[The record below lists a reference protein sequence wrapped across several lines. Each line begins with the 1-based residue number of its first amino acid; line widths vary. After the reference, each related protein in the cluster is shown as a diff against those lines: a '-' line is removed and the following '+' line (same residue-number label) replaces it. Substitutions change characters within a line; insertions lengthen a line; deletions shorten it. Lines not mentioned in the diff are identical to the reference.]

1 MNLEL
6 FDLPFVDGPFD
17 EELAKQMVQE
27 TEAQYDTWLE
37 SLRS

>member
-6 FDLPFVDGPFD
+6 FDLPFADEPFD
-17 EELAKQMVQE
+17 KEMAEQMVQE
-27 TEAQYDTWLE
+27 TETQYDTWLE